1 MSCSCCAARPLVSP
15 GLTRRSLLMAATA
28 TAGTALVGCN
38 EFGELGASLV
48 DREQVQSL
56 GLQAYEEIK
65 EKTPIYRDSRA
76 QALVEQVGRRVVQ
89 ASGSSLPA
97 DQWEFTVFDSKQL
110 NAFALPGGKIGVYR
124 GMLEFTGGDA
134 AQLATVLAH
143 EVGHVTADHA
153 AERLGTSQLSGV
165 GAAALGIVL
174 EAYGIPA
181 GAQASGLAA
190 DLLVARPFSRGQELE
205 ADRLGLNY
213 MARAGYDP
221 ATAVTFWRRMAQ
233 ATGRSGGPGFLS
245 THPADAARIAQLE
258 ELLPEAE
265 RAYRATG

>member
-1 MSCSCCAARPLVSP
+1 MSCSCCATRPLLSP
-15 GLTRRSLLMAATA
+15 DLTRRHLLVTAAATA
-28 TAGTALVGCN
+28 GVTLAGCA
-38 EFGELGASLV
+38 EFGDLGASFV

-65 EKTPIYRDSRA
+65 EKTPIYRNAQA
-76 QALVEQVGRRVVQ
+76 QALVERVGRRVVQ
-89 ASGSSLPA
+89 ASGSTVPA
-97 DQWEFTVFDSKQL
+97 NQWEFTLFDSEQL

-124 GMLEFTGGDA
+124 GMLEFTGGNE

-143 EVGHVTADHA
+143 EAGHVTADHA
-153 AERLGTSQLSGV
+153 AERLGTTQLTGL
-165 GAAALGIVL
+165 GATALGMVL

-205 ADRLGLNY
+205 ADRLGLNF

-221 ATAVTFWRRMAQ
+221 ATALTFWQRMAQ
-233 ATGRSGGPGFLS
+233 ASGRAGSPAFLS
-245 THPADAARIAQLE
+245 THPADAARIAQIE
-258 ELLPEAE
+258 QLLPEAE
-265 RAYRATG
+265 RTYRATS